1 MLFRSGQAGASVGA
15 GAATPSA
22 SAVPKPRGQ
31 AQRHESV
38 DFNESGGAAILRTY
52 DSPSGNEDG
61 DGAGE
66 PVELSLGRSL
76 MGGSGSGGVGSGD
89 LVGLSSRPL
98 LAQSFSSSSHV
109 VSMRAPSP
117 SPPMR
122 PKGAIS
128 KHVPGALV
136 AALQIAAPQQQQQP
150 PVRKPPPSPITVAT
164 TSHVGPHT
172 PHTAPASGPR
182 SAASAFHATT
192 SLSRGP

>member
-1 MLFRSGQAGASVGA
+1 M
-15 GAATPSA
+15 
-22 SAVPKPRGQ
+22 
-31 AQRHESV
+31 
-38 DFNESGGAAILRTY
+38 GGI
-52 DSPSGNEDG
+52 
-61 DGAGE
+61 
-66 PVELSLGRSL
+66 
-76 MGGSGSGGVGSGD
+76 GSGSVGVGSGE

-109 VSMRAPSP
+109 ASVRAPSP

-122 PKGAIS
+122 PKIALS

-136 AALQIAAPQQQQQP
+136 AALQMAAPQQQQQQQQAA
-150 PVRKPPPSPITVAT
+150 VRKPPPSPITVAT
-164 TSHVGPHT
+164 TTHVGPHT